1 MSWPGNG
8 LGRSVA
14 FPAWAPSSSCSRAG
28 CCASSCMALG
38 WQELVCVCN
47 EAVSGSTM
55 VDRHREGITST
66 RCLCCCGGCV
76 SFFFPEWLFT
86 LVSSA
91 SKMPACVGAPGT
103 CRTEGFMVP
112 NAKIPQAAKSLLQP
126 SPGARKSCLLPAVQ
140 PGGGHRC
147 QLCSPQPPANSSGKG
162 LSSKSLPWNLPSV
175 ISSAMRTQN
184 DSS

>member
-28 CCASSCMALG
+28 CCASSCMALE

-76 SFFFPEWLFT
+76 SFFFFFQNGYSHLYLQQAKCQP
-86 LVSSA
+86 VSVLQELAERKGLWCQMLKSPRLQRA
-91 SKMPACVGAPGT
+91 SSNHLQEREKAAC
-103 CRTEGFMVP
+103 
-112 NAKIPQAAKSLLQP
+112 S
-126 SPGARKSCLLPAVQ
+126 
-140 PGGGHRC
+140 
-147 QLCSPQPPANSSGKG
+147 QLCSRAGG
-162 LSSKSLPWNLPSV
+162 
-175 ISSAMRTQN
+175 IAASSAAHSPQQTAQGKA
-184 DSS
+184 